1 MPLNRAR
8 QPRTQSHR
16 ESNGLST
23 TNHPTFH
30 NRHTPSTSPAP
41 PPTPGTRPPAHPAP
55 PAARPRLPPWRRAP
69 TSPHSPQYASRRKL
83 TPPLCIPCRSRRAS
97 HAAPLRRPTARTP
110 PRTPTVLAWRVRP
123 ATCSYLPD
131 SQMSQINPIDNSPLS
146 QKHPTE
152 TRCLSYFLTLP
163 IISRLLCL
171 CAIART
177 ASPFPPSLAL
187 PCASRRLCRMCPY
200 RPHRIHECIDALYRP
215 HQHPVPPTHPLS
227 HLRFC
232 PTRSLFVRPLFSSC
246 PFPPL
251 ALPPS
256 LLLSFA
262 LPPSYPLPLPTLPSL
277 DPSPSLRFCLTR
289 LPPPPSSS
297 PSPLPPSLPHSPP
310 PPLPP
315 SLFPFPAPP
324 LRSPS
329 PFPDPLVAAPPIALP
344 NLASIR
350 RALTA
355 FGFAGAFLRTNV
367 SRETMGI
374 GFQKAY

>member
-16 ESNGLST
+16 KSNGLST
-23 TNHPTFH
+23 MNHPTFH

-41 PPTPGTRPPAHPAP
+41 PPTPGTRASRRTPH
-55 PAARPRLPPWRRAP
+55 LPSWRRAP

-83 TPPLCIPCRSRRAS
+83 TPPCAS
-97 HAAPLRRPTARTP
+97 HVARDAHPMLHPCAAQRHAP

-289 LPPPPSSS
+289 LPPSPILLPFPSSS
-297 PSPLPPSLPHSPP
+297 FSSPFPSSPS
-310 PPLPP
+310 P

-324 LRSPS
+324 LPSPTPSSPPLLSPS
-329 PFPDPLVAAPPIALP
+329 PTSPRLGALLLP
-344 NLASIR
+344 SGLR
-350 RALTA
+350 
-355 FGFAGAFLRTNV
+355 GAFLRTNV